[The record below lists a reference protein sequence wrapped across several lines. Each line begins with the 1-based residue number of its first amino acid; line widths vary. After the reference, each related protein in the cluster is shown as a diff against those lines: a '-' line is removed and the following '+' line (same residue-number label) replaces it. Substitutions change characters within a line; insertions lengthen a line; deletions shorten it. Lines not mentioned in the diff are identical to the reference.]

1 MATTTETVNKT
12 TVVEVVKEADVVNRQ
27 EVKGTTDIVFI
38 VDKSGSMDSHITDVA
53 NNIEKFV
60 RDLESKNVQARWF
73 TMNQA
78 KTQLTMISEV
88 LNSPRIRTL
97 LLVN

>member
-1 MATTTETVNKT
+1 MTKIFSELEQADSKMYYMWQQRLKRSQM

-53 NNIEKFV
+53 NNIEKICA
-60 RDLESKNVQARWF
+60 Q
-73 TMNQA
+73 
-78 KTQLTMISEV
+78 I
-88 LNSPRIRTL
+88 
-97 LLVN
+97 